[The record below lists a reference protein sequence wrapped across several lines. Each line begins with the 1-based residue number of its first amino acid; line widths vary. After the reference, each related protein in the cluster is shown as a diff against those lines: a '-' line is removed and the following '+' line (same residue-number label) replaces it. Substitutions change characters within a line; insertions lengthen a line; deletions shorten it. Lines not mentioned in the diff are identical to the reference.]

1 MVKKICAVLPVLL
14 ASMTLHAD
22 DMESS
27 EMLSL
32 QEDMQEYSRIA
43 TKTRQNVDYMPYI
56 ISAWDSDELD
66 QLGISTLRE
75 ALELVPGIDISI
87 GTVGAT
93 VPIFRGSNPFA
104 MGQSKLMIDG
114 VVVNDKMTGGYNQ
127 FMDLPADMIK
137 RIEIVRGPGSLL
149 SYVNGYAGSIHVITK
164 ANRDDGLPVAPEIF
178 AELGTSQYKTGG
190 FVAAHQQESFSV
202 SSDFFYKTHDQV
214 LPVAI
219 DRYGSSGDA
228 QQWLENF
235 SLGINA
241 QYDNFS
247 VKSRLSERDGGASYG
262 QSFSLSEDE
271 SDYITIENKYVE
283 FGYVEDVSSGVTA
296 EITLG
301 YIELTRLLQNKVIP
315 DGGVVGINVFPN
327 GMYFLVDIEEQTF
340 YQRAELQISAIDS
353 HQINLGVYAY
363 QSDMAKREGRDSDD
377 DMQTF
382 NVYDILIDQP
392 RNMYSLYADDL
403 IDLSEQTS
411 VQIGIKYDHYNDV
424 ESQLSPRIALVHR
437 HDDRNIYKFMYTHS
451 YREPSWREQYL
462 TRKAFYSSTLEIKP
476 EIVDAYELGY
486 IRKIDLKSHVK
497 VNTYYLSNKDQIH
510 AQNITN
516 TFQNSGDNNI
526 YGFEIEFKKTFNNSD
541 QIYLN
546 YSYVGG
552 ENVGDE
558 LANSAKKMAKVY
570 YVRSFSDALS
580 LSTIVKMVDE
590 KDRIE
595 GDLRGNVHG
604 YALVDLS
611 INYQL
616 KPENIRINLSVK
628 NIFDKAYYLPSPDNT
643 YPEDFEQEGR
653 SMLLGLS
660 VGF

>member
-1 MVKKICAVLPVLL
+1 
-14 ASMTLHAD
+14 
-22 DMESS
+22 
-27 EMLSL
+27 
-32 QEDMQEYSRIA
+32 
-43 TKTRQNVDYMPYI
+43 
-56 ISAWDSDELD
+56 
-66 QLGISTLRE
+66 
-75 ALELVPGIDISI
+75 
-87 GTVGAT
+87 
-93 VPIFRGSNPFA
+93 
-104 MGQSKLMIDG
+104 
-114 VVVNDKMTGGYNQ
+114 
-127 FMDLPADMIK
+127 
-137 RIEIVRGPGSLL
+137 
-149 SYVNGYAGSIHVITK
+149 
-164 ANRDDGLPVAPEIF
+164 
-178 AELGTSQYKTGG
+178 
-190 FVAAHQQESFSV
+190 
-202 SSDFFYKTHDQV
+202 
-214 LPVAI
+214 
-219 DRYGSSGDA
+219 
-228 QQWLENF
+228 
-235 SLGINA
+235 
-241 QYDNFS
+241 
-247 VKSRLSERDGGASYG
+247 
-262 QSFSLSEDE
+262 
-271 SDYITIENKYVE
+271 
-283 FGYVEDVSSGVTA
+283 
-296 EITLG
+296 LG

-340 YQRAELQISAIDS
+340 YERAELQISAIDS
-353 HQINLGVYAY
+353 HHINLGVYAY
-363 QSDMAKREGRDSDD
+363 QSDMAKREGRDSVD

-403 IDLSEQTS
+403 IDLSERTS

-437 HDDRNIYKFMYTHS
+437 YDDKNIYKFMYTHS

-462 TRKAFYSSTLEIKP
+462 TRKAFYSSTLDIKP
-476 EIVDAYELGY
+476 ETVDAYELGY

-552 ENVGDE
+552 ENVGEE

-570 YVRSFSDALS
+570 YVRTFSDALS
-580 LSTIVKMVDE
+580 LSTIAKMVDE

-616 KPENIRINLSVK
+616 KPEKVRVNLSVK